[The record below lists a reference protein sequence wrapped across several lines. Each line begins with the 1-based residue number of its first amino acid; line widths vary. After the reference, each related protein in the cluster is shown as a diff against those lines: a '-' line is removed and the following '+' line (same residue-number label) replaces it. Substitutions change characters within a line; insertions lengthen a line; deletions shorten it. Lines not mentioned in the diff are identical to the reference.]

1 VNAGER
7 SIFQN
12 NSTKSIRIDD
22 QNRSVETR
30 RSTKLQISNRV
41 ICQSELHEYFL
52 CIQHRGENEES
63 RRLPRSYAV
72 QKKVVNEEKKPSPT
86 MKRREYRTL

>member
-7 SIFQN
+7 SIFKN
-12 NSTKSIRIDD
+12 KWTKTIRIND

-41 ICQSELHEYFL
+41 ICQSELHEISSAFNTAAKRGIATAAAIL
-52 CIQHRGENEES
+52 CRAEES
-63 RRLPRSYAV
+63 C
-72 QKKVVNEEKKPSPT
+72 Q
-86 MKRREYRTL
+86 